1 MKTIRHRSQAGLSLI
16 ELLVSLAI
24 GSFLIIGAITMQ
36 SQTRKTFDV
45 NEAQARLQDSGRF
58 VLSVFEPDLQLAG
71 LYGYSQDPGAV
82 TWNNAG
88 SITTSNKLR
97 PTATA
102 VSGLGSGLTAC
113 GANFAVDVLG
123 VVTVS
128 NGTYP
133 FTGGCSAQG
142 GGAIAGTD
150 VLTMRHSGTQS
161 VTADA
166 SKLQLYSDRLAA
178 QMNTQMFI
186 SNTAPEVP
194 KAGEREVRDMVI
206 MAYYVAKDA
215 DGHPGTPALRAKI
228 LTSVGGA
235 PTFVDQ
241 EIIRG
246 VEDLQ
251 VQFGVDP
258 GDDLNNDGVPD
269 DPGGDGMADFVN
281 GYASMYVNAD
291 NAILSSAQV
300 VAVRVWV
307 RMRADQPEMGFVD
320 GRRYQYAD
328 TDFTPNDN
336 YRRVVMSRT
345 IYLRNSRQQ

>member
-1 MKTIRHRSQAGLSLI
+1 MKHTHKRSAAGLSLI

-45 NEAQARLQDSGRF
+45 NEAQARLQDSGRY

-71 LYGYSQDPGAV
+71 LYGFSQDPGAV
-82 TWNNAG
+82 TYTYNG
-88 SITTSNKLR
+88 VVTTSNKLR
-97 PTATA
+97 PASTA
-102 VSGLGSGLTAC
+102 VGGLSTGLTAC
-113 GANFAVDVLG
+113 GTNFAVDVLG
-123 VVTVS
+123 VVTVN
-128 NGTYP
+128 NGTFP
-133 FTGGCSAQG
+133 FTGGCAAQG
-142 GGAIAGTD
+142 GGQIAGTD
-150 VLTMRHSGTQS
+150 TLTMRHSGYAN
-161 VTADA
+161 VAVDA

-178 QMNTQMFI
+178 QMNTTLFVGA
-186 SNTAPEVP
+186 APEATKV
-194 KAGEREVRDMVI
+194 GEREVRDMFI
-206 MAYYVAKDA
+206 ATYYIAKDA
-215 DGHPGTPALRAKI
+215 DGHPGTPALRAK
-228 LTSVGGA
+228 LLSSAAGA

-258 GDDLNNDGVPD
+258 GDDLNHDGTPD

-281 GYASMYVNAD
+281 GYAAMYVNAD

-307 RMRADQPEMGFVD
+307 RMRADQEEQGFVD

-328 TDFTPNDN
+328 TDFTPSDH

-345 IYLRNSRQQ
+345 IYLRNSRQE

>member
-1 MKTIRHRSQAGLSLI
+1 MNHIHKRSEAGLSLI

-45 NEAQARLQDSGRF
+45 NEAQARLQDSGRY
-58 VLSVFEPDLQLAG
+58 VLSVLEPDLQLAG

-82 TWNNAG
+82 TYTYNGGVTSSNN
-88 SITTSNKLR
+88 LR

-102 VSGLGSGLTAC
+102 VSGLGAGLTVC

-123 VVTVS
+123 VVNVS
-128 NGTYP
+128 NGTFP
-133 FTGGCSAQG
+133 FSGGCSAQG
-142 GGAIAGTD
+142 NGQVAGTD
-150 VLTMRHSGTQS
+150 TLTMRHSGTAS

-178 QMNTQMFI
+178 QMNTTLFI
-186 SNTAPEVP
+186 GTAPEVA
-194 KAGEREVRDMVI
+194 KVGEREIRDMFI
-206 MAYYVAKDA
+206 ASYYIAKDA
-215 DGHPGTPALRAKI
+215 DGHPGTPALRAK
-228 LTSVGGA
+228 LLSSVGGA
-235 PTFVDQ
+235 PAFVDQ

-258 GDDLNNDGVPD
+258 GDDLNNDGTPD

-281 GYASMYVNAD
+281 GYAAMYVNAD
-291 NAILSSAQV
+291 NAIAKSGQI

-307 RMRADQPEMGFVD
+307 RLRADNPEMGFVD
-320 GRRYQYAD
+320 GRTYQYAD
-328 TDFTPNDN
+328 TNYKPSDN

-345 IYLRNSRQQ
+345 IFLRNSRQQ